1 MNIEDRQNDA
11 ATDIEVDVD
20 ECALANSSEKVRG
33 HFTKRQSANQVT
45 KGEIWMRLLTTNL
58 LAVALLLFG
67 AASAGAYATT
77 TSTSYDG
84 SQTVSDSFTVTVHFD
99 TEGGTGLILAS
110 VGIVFDTTQLQY
122 MGGTSATYMLY
133 TPAAGAT
140 AAVWMQPAATNLQVW
155 GGTSP
160 APPLAKVNLDWIS
173 SGFPLN
179 GTASAG
185 TGDLGTLTFH
195 ILDASFLATLS
206 TTGNGNVTQD
216 LVGVQVN
223 AGHNDVVVAP
233 EPSTALLIGLGLIG
247 LGVAGRKS

>member
-1 MNIEDRQNDA
+1 
-11 ATDIEVDVD
+11 
-20 ECALANSSEKVRG
+20 
-33 HFTKRQSANQVT
+33 
-45 KGEIWMRLLTTNL
+45 MRLLTTNL

-67 AASAGAYATT
+67 AASAGAFATT

-84 SQTVSDSFTVTVHFD
+84 SQGISDSFTVTVHFD
-99 TEGGTGLILAS
+99 TEGTTGLILES
-110 VGIVFDTTQLQY
+110 VGVIYDTTQLQY

-133 TPAAGAT
+133 TPASGAT
-140 AAVWMQPAATNLQVW
+140 ASVWMAPATTNLLVW

-160 APPLAKVNLDWIS
+160 APPLQKVNLDWIS

-179 GTASAG
+179 GTLDGG

-195 ILDASFLATLS
+195 ILDNTFLATLS
-206 TTGNGNVTQD
+206 TTTNGNVTQT
-216 LVGVQVN
+216 LSGVEVN
-223 AGHNDVVVAP
+223 SGHGDVVVASVP